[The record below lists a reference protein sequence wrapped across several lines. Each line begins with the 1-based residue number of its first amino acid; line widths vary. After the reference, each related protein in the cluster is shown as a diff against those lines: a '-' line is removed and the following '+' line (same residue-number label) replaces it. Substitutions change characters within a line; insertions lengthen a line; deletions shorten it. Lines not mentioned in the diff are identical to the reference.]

1 VNGLAFRG
9 ANELVFTAQPVTVR
23 PCHFETP
30 RSYLGRQCQVN
41 VIDRHLIDAAIQ
53 QRRVV
58 TGRRHQLAEVI
69 HELGGPPAGHF
80 ARSYLRATCKTPAD
94 AEALLTDTY
103 RKHANDI
110 RYACTRCTAGQVVET
125 FNHWQFMICLRHGR
139 WLAPDRPAHHQ
150 LQLPAGA
157 QWVAAERR
165 YRHAAATRFLTRRL
179 ADTTWRAVRDQAA
192 VLGPTEWADRLRAA
206 QDRPDFRPGVH
217 DRLALFPHNTKVLQL
232 IAGPQTWNAVDA
244 LCRSPEHLRGHL
256 RRQLDRI
263 PGHKWVLVEALTEE
277 LIRSRRSRLAELDA
291 LLSRHLPPPPLDD

>member
-1 VNGLAFRG
+1 M
-9 ANELVFTAQPVTVR
+9 NELIFTIQPATVR

-30 RSYLGRQCQVN
+30 HSYLGRLCQVN

-58 TGRRHQLAEVI
+58 TGRYHQLAAVI

-80 ARSYLRATCKTPAD
+80 ARSYLRATGKTPAD

-103 RKHANDI
+103 RKHVNDV
-110 RYACTRCTAGQVVET
+110 RYACTRCTAGHVVET

-139 WLAPDRPAHHQ
+139 WLAPGRPAHHQ
-150 LQLPAGA
+150 LQLPTGA

-165 YRHAAATRFLTRRL
+165 YRHAAATSFLTRRL

-192 VLGPTEWADRLRAA
+192 VLGPTEWADRLHAA
-206 QDRPDFRPGVH
+206 QNRPDFRPGVH
-217 DRLALFPHNTKVLQL
+217 DRLALFPHTTKVLQL
-232 IAGPQTWNAVDA
+232 LAGPQTWNAVDA
-244 LCRSPEHLRGHL
+244 LSRSPEHLRGHL

-263 PGHKWVLVEALTEE
+263 PGLTWVLVEALTEE

-291 LLSRHLPPPPLDD
+291 LLSRHPPPLPLDD